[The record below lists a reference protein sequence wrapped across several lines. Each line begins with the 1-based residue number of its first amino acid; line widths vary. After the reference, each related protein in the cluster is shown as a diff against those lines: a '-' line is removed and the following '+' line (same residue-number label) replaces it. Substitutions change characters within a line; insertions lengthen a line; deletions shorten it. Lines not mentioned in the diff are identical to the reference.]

1 MMVPMAT
8 VWTCPNCKRTFGKTN
23 QGHMCAPA
31 MTEDE
36 YFSTGPVFER
46 PIYEEVKATL
56 LTADPDVRFEYV
68 SVGVFFKKKTNFA
81 ELRPLTK
88 WSKLMFK
95 LPRDF
100 SHPDI
105 TKKWPG
111 PSRTYY
117 EMKLRTPADVTDEV
131 RGWLIEAAA
140 EDA

>member
-1 MMVPMAT
+1 MA

-23 QGHMCAPA
+23 QGHLCAPA
-31 MTEDE
+31 MTENE
-36 YFSTGPVFER
+36 YFATGPVFER
-46 PIYEEVKATL
+46 PIYEEVKDL
-56 LTADPDVRFEYV
+56 LVAADKDVRIEYV

-88 WSKLMFK
+88 WSKLIFK

-100 SHPDI
+100 SHPSI

-111 PSRTYY
+111 PTRTYY

-131 RGWLIEAAA
+131 RGWLAEAAA
-140 EDA
+140 SDD